1 MESFLISLFYLA
13 RPMMSTQ
20 VDITVGGLNFFEAL
34 TLLFTIVLV
43 VIAIGAGF
51 RGSVK
56 IPLSVTERWMLAFI
70 VWATVTSL
78 FYYNIADFKTYVKWV
93 LPLITFMILKR
104 GIHSEVQ
111 YRNLVGLMIVGFSV
125 PVVLSVVLIAK
136 GLQLSKVVY
145 ATGVER
151 FHGAYATIHDM
162 GHSMTLLFVSMTIF
176 ILVSNTVSAKR
187 TKTLTTTRNLFFVFM
202 GLMAFYCLY
211 KAQVRTAYLGIFIF
225 IVVFLYQYSKKML
238 LLFTGLFI
246 GSLIVFG
253 AIYYAVFFD
262 VVSAVRGEKNIGT
275 AGSGRIEMWENNWEI
290 YSSLPIHR
298 KFMGVGIGNKYGTA
312 TWKDPDIRGH
322 VVDSHNDWFQ
332 VFIATGPVGFI
343 LMVGIYA
350 SLYSSILRI
359 PGRERCAYVALFVSV
374 VAMNAVSNSYFT
386 RFALSQMF
394 YMLMVYV
401 EFAQY
406 RRKVNVAGYKATIP
420 ERVIY
425 KRIE

>member
-1 MESFLISLFYLA
+1 
-13 RPMMSTQ
+13 MMSTQ

-34 TLLFTIVLV
+34 TLLFTLVLI

-56 IPLSVTERWMLAFI
+56 IPLSVTERWMLVFI
-70 VWATVTSL
+70 VWATMVSI

-111 YRNLVGLMIVGFSV
+111 YKNLVGLMIVGFSV
-125 PVVLSVVLIAK
+125 PVVLSVVLIAE
-136 GLQLSKVVY
+136 GLQLSKVLY

-162 GHSMTLLFVSMTIF
+162 GHSMTLLIVSMTIF
-176 ILVSNTVSAKR
+176 ILVSNTVTAKR
-187 TKTLTTTRNLFFVFM
+187 TKKFILTRNIFFIIM
-202 GLMAFYCLY
+202 GLMACYCLY

-225 IVVFLYQYSKKML
+225 IFVFLYLYSKKML
-238 LLFTGLFI
+238 FVFTGLFV

-253 AIYYAVFFD
+253 AIYYTVFFD
-262 VVSAVRGEKNIGT
+262 VVNAVSGKKDIGT

-298 KFMGVGIGNKYGTA
+298 MIMGVGIGSKYGTA

-332 VFIATGPVGFI
+332 VFIETGPIGFI

-350 SLYSSILRI
+350 SLFISILRI
-359 PGRERCAYVALFVSV
+359 PGRERCAYIAFFTSV
-374 VAMNAVSNSYFT
+374 VAMNAVSNSYLI

-394 YMLMVYV
+394 YMLMVYAELV
-401 EFAQY
+401 RY
-406 RRKVNVAGYKATIP
+406 RGKVNVAGYKASMS

-425 KRIE
+425 KRVD